1 MILEAEKPQDL
12 QSAGWRPRRV
22 DGVSPNPKDGRLKT
36 QEGPAFQF
44 ESKGRKRPMS
54 QLPAVRQGEF
64 TLTLGRAS
72 LSVLFRSSPDWMRP
86 IALRRAICFTPSLI
100 QMLICPKPLPDT
112 PRKMSEQTSG
122 CP

>member
-12 QSAGWRPRRV
+12 QSAGWRPRRA
-22 DGVSPNPKDGRLKT
+22 DGISPNPKDGRLET

-86 IALRRAICFTPSLI
+86 ITLRRAICFTPSTDSNVNLSKTASRHT
-100 QMLICPKPLPDT
+100 Q
-112 PRKMSEQTSG
+112 ENV
-122 CP
+122 